1 MAVNLKTIFF
11 KKKER
16 NFGLVKKLSNN
27 LRLRVLLPVGQSPRG
42 LRRVCV
48 CVIRIFFFG
57 CLSVR
62 CYRSDLWTGLA
73 ITIGPPG
80 RPKSFR
86 SIFFSASIWFLWP
99 ETKICFACFAQKE
112 HNGGGS
118 HRQYW
123 PLHTHTLTHTHTHT
137 KVHKRW
143 HSNYFQVT

>member
-48 CVIRIFFFG
+48 CVFRIFFFG

-62 CYRSDLWTGLA
+62 CYRSDL
-73 ITIGPPG
+73 
-80 RPKSFR
+80 
-86 SIFFSASIWFLWP
+86 
-99 ETKICFACFAQKE
+99 
-112 HNGGGS
+112 
-118 HRQYW
+118 
-123 PLHTHTLTHTHTHT
+123 
-137 KVHKRW
+137 
-143 HSNYFQVT
+143 